1 MTGIEQA
8 YENVAGLYIEL
19 FGSAESMHADD
30 LALIGRHLAGRV
42 VDAGCGPGHLSG
54 HLHAL
59 GADVTGI
66 DLVPS
71 FVAHARATHP
81 GIDFRVGSM
90 DDLDVTGL
98 DGILAWYSTIHR
110 RPDEIDA
117 VLARFRR
124 AVRPGGSLVIGFF
137 VGDEVAAFDH
147 KVTTAYR
154 WPPDAMAAR
163 LAGAGFAE
171 VERLVRPAGDGH
183 RPHAAMAARATP

>member
-1 MTGIEQA
+1 MTDIEQA
-8 YENVAGLYIEL
+8 YENVSGLYIDL
-19 FGSAESMHADD
+19 FGSVESAHAED
-30 LALIGRHLAGRV
+30 LALIARHLGGRV
-42 VDAGCGPGHLSG
+42 VDAGCGPGHLTG
-54 HLHAL
+54 YLRGL

-66 DLVPS
+66 DLTPS

-81 GIDFRVGSM
+81 GIEFRVESM
-90 DDLDVTGL
+90 DDLEVTDL

-110 RPDEIDA
+110 HPDEMDA

-154 WPPDAMAAR
+154 WPPDAMATR
-163 LAGAGFAE
+163 LERAGFTE
-171 VERLVRPAGDGH
+171 IERLLRPAGDGH
-183 RPHAAMAARATP
+183 RTHGAIAARAIN